1 MIISAIVAQWC
12 SQATVS
18 DFGGKILVTAPSN
31 TAANNLAEKLSK
43 LPMLKGMA
51 RYFPTKRQD
60 LFNLKKDSI
69 YPYSLLQVIINN
81 LDSIELSS
89 KRMFSNEKESDDDVS
104 FDQGDEEN

>member
-1 MIISAIVAQWC
+1 
-12 SQATVS
+12 
-18 DFGGKILVTAPSN
+18 
-31 TAANNLAEKLSK
+31 
-43 LPMLKGMA
+43 MLKGMA

>member
-1 MIISAIVAQWC
+1 
-12 SQATVS
+12 
-18 DFGGKILVTAPSN
+18 
-31 TAANNLAEKLSK
+31 
-43 LPMLKGMA
+43 MA

-60 LFNLKKDSI
+60 LFNLKKDRI
-69 YPYSLLQVIINN
+69 CPYSLLQVIINN